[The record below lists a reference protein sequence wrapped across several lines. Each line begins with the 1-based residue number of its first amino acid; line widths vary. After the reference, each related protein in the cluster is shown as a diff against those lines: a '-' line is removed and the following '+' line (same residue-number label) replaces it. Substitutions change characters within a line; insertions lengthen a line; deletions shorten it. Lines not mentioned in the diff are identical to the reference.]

1 MTRQAQ
7 HRGSAETTRVGA
19 AGRAGVRVRVNLNP
33 DSVNT
38 NTLSYTRRHP
48 EETQQAGSACVWEVG
63 FHASRALDFQGSV
76 NTKHWGEFSQGFVF
90 IKSHHFR

>member
-38 NTLSYTRRHP
+38 NTLSYTRRHRRKR
-48 EETQQAGSACVWEVG
+48 
-63 FHASRALDFQGSV
+63 SRPAALVFGRWDSTRAVLWIFKDPSTR
-76 NTKHWGEFSQGFVF
+76 NTGESFPKVLFL
-90 IKSHHFR
+90 